1 MHNAALC
8 AACLVA
14 GPSLAWPSLSSVRPA
29 LHVRTHART
38 HAHTTH
44 RVNAFTATAAA
55 VARLPRGELEVV
67 ADSENTHVIA
77 GDIFAPRSNERLVR
91 RALEFATRAAAGA
104 SH

>member
-1 MHNAALC
+1 M
-8 AACLVA
+8 
-14 GPSLAWPSLSSVRPA
+14 
-29 LHVRTHART
+29 HVRTHART

-77 GDIFAPRSNERLVR
+77 GDILSPSTNDKVLR
-91 RALEFATRAAAGA
+91 RALKFVQAL
-104 SH
+104 

>member
-1 MHNAALC
+1 M
-8 AACLVA
+8 
-14 GPSLAWPSLSSVRPA
+14 RPA

-38 HAHTTH
+38 HARTTH

>member
-1 MHNAALC
+1 MQPFARTY
-8 AACLVA
+8 
-14 GPSLAWPSLSSVRPA
+14 G
-29 LHVRTHART
+29 RTHT
-38 HAHTTH
+38 HAHACTH
-44 RVNAFTATAAA
+44 SPRVNAFTATAAA

-104 SH
+104 SR